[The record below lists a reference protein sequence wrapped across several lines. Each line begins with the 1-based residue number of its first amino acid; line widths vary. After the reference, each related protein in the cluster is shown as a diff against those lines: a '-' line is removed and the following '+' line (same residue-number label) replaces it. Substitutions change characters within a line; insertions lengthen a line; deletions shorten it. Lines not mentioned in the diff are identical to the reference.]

1 MCEGVCETVCVCVCV
16 RARETV
22 RVCVCVCLCVC
33 VCVCVMERESVC
45 VRARSHV
52 VCRIV
57 PPEKTSRCM
66 NTYTSSGSSITAS
79 SSIIIFKP
87 YLLGHA
93 SPLQQPS
100 LVRHVIPEQFLPSLP
115 KGRGFEHERVSLSF

>member
-1 MCEGVCETVCVCVCV
+1 MCDG
-16 RARETV
+16 
-22 RVCVCVCLCVC
+22 
-33 VCVCVMERESVC
+33 ERESVC
-45 VRARSHV
+45 ARARSHI

-57 PPEKTSRCM
+57 PPDKISHCM
-66 NTYTSSGSSITAS
+66 NTFSSGGSSVTTS

-100 LVRHVIPEQFLPSLP
+100 LVRHVTPEQFLPCFP